1 MRINYEKWASYWE
14 EEMNN
19 ENAAV
24 VYVSAAEAIT
34 HKGQYSDSQKTKMM
48 LTLSNAWHKHLQK

>member
-14 EEMNN
+14 EEMNK

-34 HKGQYSDSQKTKMM
+34 YNGQYSDSQRAKMM
-48 LTLSNAWHKHLQK
+48 LTLSYTWHKHLQK